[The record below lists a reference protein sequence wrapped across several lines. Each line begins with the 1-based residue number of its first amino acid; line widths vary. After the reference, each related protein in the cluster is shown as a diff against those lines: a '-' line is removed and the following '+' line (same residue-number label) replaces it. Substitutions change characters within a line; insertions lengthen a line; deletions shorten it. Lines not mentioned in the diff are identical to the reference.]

1 MRGVPGGTIG
11 GSERR
16 TWWHY
21 RGSERRTWW
30 RYRGVVRGV
39 PGGAIG
45 G

>member
-1 MRGVPGGTIG
+1 MRGVPGGAIG

-16 TWWHY
+16 TWWH
-21 RGSERRTWW
+21 
-30 RYRGVVRGV
+30 YRGVVRGV